1 MLYEHNN
8 NKLVMWMKSG
18 HANVMK
24 SHADIIRSH
33 VSKNA
38 GSVSSNVTD
47 EFMMIIST
55 NRLRN

>member
-8 NKLVMWMKSG
+8 NKLVMWMKGG
-18 HANVMK
+18 HASVMK

-33 VSKNA
+33 VSKTA